1 MFLNKYSQQQ
11 QQLQQFLGER
21 VQSLSRLT
29 GFVQRNTKLSGRIFV
44 QALVLSWLERP
55 TASLNE
61 VRQSCAEMGVS
72 ISEAGLQQRI
82 TTKAVDLLRSLFQ
95 EGLAHL
101 PQARQVPAEVLRHFT
116 AVYLLDSTT
125 LTLPA
130 KLAGLFAGVGGN
142 ASAAAVKI
150 RLSFDYLRSSLEA
163 CEVVAGREADQNCQ
177 QHVALA
183 QPGSLHLFDL
193 GFFKQQVFEALAKAD
208 AFFISRLQL
217 QTALYA
223 LGAAGPALDLDV
235 LLPTTLDEL
244 VDSDVTM
251 GQSTRLPVRL
261 IAQKLPDSV
270 VAERRR
276 KAKRSASKRGQ
287 TCSARHLHRLAWSLF
302 ITNIPR
308 DWLDARQVM
317 LVYRVRWQIELVFK
331 LWKSQA
337 QLDGVGQ
344 CGPDRFLC
352 QLYARLLGVLL
363 FQWMLV
369 DVPFDPTTEP
379 SLPKAFAIVQR
390 YAARFRAAL
399 SQPTFSLAA
408 LFEQLTH
415 TFLRFALK
423 QKRRKA
429 PSTLARLLAA
439 GA

>member
-1 MFLNKYSQQQ
+1 MFRNKYSQQQ

-21 VQSLSRLT
+21 VQALSRIT
-29 GFVQRNTKLSGRIFV
+29 GFVRRTTKLSGSIFV

-61 VRQSCAEMGVS
+61 VRQSCAEMGVR
-72 ISEAGLQQRI
+72 ISESGLQQRM
-82 TTKAVDLLRSLFQ
+82 TDKAVGLLSHLFQ

-101 PQARQVPAEVLRHFT
+101 PKARHVPAEVLRHFT

-130 KLAGLFAGVGGN
+130 KLNGLFAGVGGN

-150 RLSFDYLRSSLEA
+150 RLSFDYLRSSIEA

-193 GFFKQQVFEALAKAD
+193 GFFKQQVFEALAKTGAY
-208 AFFISRLQL
+208 FISRLQL

-223 LGAAGPALDLDV
+223 PGDTHQAYDLDV
-235 LLPTTLDEL
+235 LLPQTLEGL
-244 VDSDVTM
+244 VDIDVAVGRLTH
-251 GQSTRLPVRL
+251 LPVRL
-261 IAQKLPDSV
+261 IAQKLPDRV

-276 KAKRSASKRGQ
+276 KANRQAAKHGQ
-287 TCSARHLHRLAWSLF
+287 PCSARHLRLLAWSLF

-308 DWLDARQVM
+308 DWLDAHQIM

-337 QLDGVGQ
+337 QLDVVGQ

-369 DVPFDPTTEP
+369 DVPFDPSTEP
-379 SLPKAFAIVQR
+379 RLPKAFAILQR

-399 SQPTFSLAA
+399 SQPTVSLSA
-408 LFEQLTH
+408 LLEQLTDD
-415 TFLRFALK
+415 FLRFALK
-423 QKRRKA
+423 QKRRKS
-429 PSTLARLLAA
+429 PSTLACLLAA
-439 GA
+439 EA